1 MPSYV
6 TAAIHNN
13 VSLPSQFTVGAFD
26 HFDHGAS
33 LSGIGVSP
41 DTVMILMQNRLTDIS
56 SNKPNISDTNVIH
69 KYRQY
74 KKELECHRIMN
85 YTKTT
90 KSQVFSH
97 INVI

>member
-26 HFDHGAS
+26 HFDHEAS

-41 DTVMILMQNRLTDIS
+41 DTVMILMQNKLTDIS
-56 SNKPNISDTNVIH
+56 SNKANLSDTNLIH
-69 KYRQY
+69 RDRQY
-74 KKELECHRIMN
+74 KQELECQKIMN

-90 KSQVFSH
+90 
-97 INVI
+97 